1 MANSDNINLYIKD
14 SLINGK
20 VCRFGKSAV
29 NYYVQPISAQIQ
41 ESQKQEYYSI
51 INHAAN
57 IWNNFAPIKL
67 YQTQTPQNADII
79 ITWTKVG
86 IKFEGMCKFPSI
98 IASEIKKV
106 SIEIGLPNPNSP
118 KIIINSTILHTALH
132 EFGHAMGLGHGIDE
146 NDLMFV
152 PHTKTLNTPSQND
165 ICVLKILYNNPIG
178 TPISNLIT

>member
-1 MANSDNINLYIKD
+1 MTISDNINLYIKD

-29 NYYVQPISAQIQ
+29 NYYIQTISAPISQT
-41 ESQKQEYYSI
+41 EKQEYYSI
-51 INHAAN
+51 INQAAT
-57 IWNNFAPIKL
+57 IWNRVAPVNL
-67 YQTQTPQNADII
+67 FQSQTPQNADII

-118 KIIINSTILHTALH
+118 KNITNSTILHTTLH
-132 EFGHAMGLGHGIDE
+132 ELGHAMGLGHGVDS

-152 PHTKTLNTPSQND
+152 PHTKTLNIPSQND
-165 ICVLKILYNNPIG
+165 IFVLKTLYNNPIG
-178 TPISNLIT
+178 TTFSNLIK